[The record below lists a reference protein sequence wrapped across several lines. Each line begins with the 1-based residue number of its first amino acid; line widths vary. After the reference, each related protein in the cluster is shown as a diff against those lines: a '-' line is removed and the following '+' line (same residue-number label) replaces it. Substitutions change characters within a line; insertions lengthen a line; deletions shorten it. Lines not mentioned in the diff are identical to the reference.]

1 MLLAIDHGNYNI
13 KTPHHCFMAGL
24 AEHSV
29 RPPMERQIENL
40 PPLVG
45 KVITWLLV
53 TLMVCNAAL
62 TSAAM
67 LRYTDRQS
75 EPFPPGA
82 VESFLDERYPDSYME
97 RRWPNMTVRN

>member
-1 MLLAIDHGNYNI
+1 
-13 KTPHHCFMAGL
+13 
-24 AEHSV
+24 
-29 RPPMERQIENL
+29 
-40 PPLVG
+40 
-45 KVITWLLV
+45 
-53 TLMVCNAAL
+53 MVCNAAL

-75 EPFPPGA
+75 EPFPAGA